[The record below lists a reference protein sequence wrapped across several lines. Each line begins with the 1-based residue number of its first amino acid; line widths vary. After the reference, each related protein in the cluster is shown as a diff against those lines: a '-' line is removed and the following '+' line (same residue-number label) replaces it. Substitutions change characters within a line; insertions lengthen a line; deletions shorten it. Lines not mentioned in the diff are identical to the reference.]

1 MWTRSSPRSPNEL
14 RNRIPAAFG
23 VVLSCRDL
31 ILWRAVSSQPHNIL
45 RFRDVTV
52 RYGRQVALDH
62 VTVSVA
68 CGSLTAVLGPNGA
81 GKSTFL
87 RAVLGWMPLDS
98 GEIRIGDAH
107 TQHLLPRLAYLPQ
120 RQSIDWDFPI
130 TVRGVV
136 EQGRYPSLRWYQ
148 RFSARDRER
157 VDRALAELDITDL
170 GNRQIR
176 MLSGGQQ
183 QRVFLARALAQGA
196 DIFLLDEPFA
206 GLDLHA
212 TEELAHILRGWE
224 AQGRTVLAVV
234 HDLSLA
240 RAHFRNGVLLNTRL
254 VAAGPIETVL
264 TEETIHAAYRSGHC
278 VHRGDTNNPL
288 TTVRTTEFPK

>member
-1 MWTRSSPRSPNEL
+1 MPATGHPNTCDALSSP
-14 RNRIPAAFG
+14 A
-23 VVLSCRDL
+23 
-31 ILWRAVSSQPHNIL
+31 HNIL

-52 RYGRQVALDH
+52 RYGREIALDH
-62 VTVSVA
+62 VTVNVM

-87 RAVLGWMPLDS
+87 RSILGWHSLDA
-98 GEIRIGDAH
+98 GEIRIGDSH

-136 EQGRYPSLRWYQ
+136 EQGRYPSLRWFQ
-148 RFSARDRER
+148 RFGAQDRER
-157 VDRALAELDITDL
+157 VSRALAELDINDL
-170 GNRQIR
+170 AERQIR
-176 MLSGGQQ
+176 QLSGGQQ

-196 DIFLLDEPFA
+196 DIFLLDEPFG

-212 TEELAHILRGWE
+212 TDELAHVLRSWE

-234 HDLSLA
+234 HDLALA
-240 RAHFRNGVLLNTRL
+240 RAHFRQCVLLNKRL
-254 VAAGPIETVL
+254 VASGPVEEVL
-264 TEETIHAAYRSGHC
+264 SPEAIDVAYRGGHC
-278 VHRGDTNNPL
+278 VHQDPL
-288 TTVRTTEFPK
+288 KLVRTTEFRQ